1 MFASSEMRKKN
12 VFPESTFKKMPW
24 RGPDPAGA
32 WKGALSVRRLV
43 LGSML
48 KTRTRSA
55 PRSGTT
61 MKDPVG
67 SRITSCG

>member
-1 MFASSEMRKKN
+1 
-12 VFPESTFKKMPW
+12 
-24 RGPDPAGA
+24 
-32 WKGALSVRRLV
+32 